1 VISSLY
7 LHPTPQI
14 IGGKSPSSA
23 HLSESGPHQRK
34 FSSFSSNT
42 GGTTGPSSIGSTG
55 GGIHLDPSA
64 IFKPA
69 DPNQASSNEG
79 FRQYDL
85 NQKYAGTIGPRDIL
99 NSKL

>member
-1 VISSLY
+1 M
-7 LHPTPQI
+7 
-14 IGGKSPSSA
+14 
-23 HLSESGPHQRK
+23 
-34 FSSFSSNT
+34 
-42 GGTTGPSSIGSTG
+42 GSTAG

-69 DPNQASSNEG
+69 ADANQASNEG

-85 NQKYAGTIGPRDIL
+85 NQKYADTIGLRDIL